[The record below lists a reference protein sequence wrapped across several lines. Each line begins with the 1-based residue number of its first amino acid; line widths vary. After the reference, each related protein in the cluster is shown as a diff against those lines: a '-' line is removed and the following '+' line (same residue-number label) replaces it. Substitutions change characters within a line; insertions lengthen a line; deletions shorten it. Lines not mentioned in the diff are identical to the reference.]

1 MAKDPEKLG
10 IFVTSPLHMDEL
22 VEIVRAAYR
31 KGKKVKIFFTFKAT
45 LLVLHPLFEELKK
58 IIPEDDLGICA
69 AAFVCEG
76 FEPEFHAE
84 GLTQKQLTTQSFHGK
99 ILEEVEKYIVL

>member
-1 MAKDPEKLG
+1 M
-10 IFVTSPLHMDEL
+10 V
-22 VEIVRAAYR
+22 
-31 KGKKVKIFFTFKAT
+31 
-45 LLVLHPLFEELKK
+45 
-58 IIPEDDLGICA
+58 PEDDLGICA

-76 FEPEFHAE
+76 FEPEIHAE